1 MKNQILYIVGEL
13 GLALPEELRL
23 VLAQHFGGLNEGTFD
38 ENLREL
44 EGEGALFRLLPGEN
58 SLNQEGFILGPEARV
73 GESYGLKRLMV
84 ENGLAY
90 RGEAV
95 NWGTFS
101 ARLLEGT
108 MGEVRGLR
116 EDILKRYEDP
126 KRLEMRYFDLSL
138 RYHAIYGFFFE
149 RCDPEFL
156 APYADALR
164 ECREYLAKMQP

>member
-1 MKNQILYIVGEL
+1 MKNQILCIVGEL

-23 VLAQHFGGLNEGTFD
+23 ILTQHFGGLKEGTFK

-73 GESYGLKRLMV
+73 GEACGLKRLMV

-90 RGEAV
+90 RVEAV
-95 NWGTFS
+95 NWSAFS
-101 ARLLEGT
+101 ARLLEGA
-108 MGEVRGLR
+108 MGEVMELR
-116 EDILKRYEDP
+116 EDILRRYEDP

-149 RCDPEFL
+149 RHDPTFL
-156 APYADALR
+156 APYAEALR